1 MNYLVAK
8 TKGRNSAYY
17 NILSKDEPFYTIPN
31 LDHTHYYQDDYKL
44 EEEQWFIV
52 EDFSNQPYFLDFLNN
67 QFDNTAYSPLPRD
80 SYPKLS
86 FLIGIQNNDIYTFQ
100 RIVNSFVLQK
110 KLVSFKLNEAPELLD
125 NKYTIVLNLEPDAI
139 YDKQNDKLYFKNL
152 SSITSIFSGIDS
164 LYREATNEETNNF
177 LELQI
182 LKVNQN
188 FHSDNVKTANR
199 RRIKAAMEKYDSFNE
214 EQKADLPN
222 YLKNYCGDNIY
233 DEETG
238 KFVIDNEEQLTKV
251 LNGIN
256 QRFYTTEIDGEKRLA
271 NSVTPI

>member
-17 NILSKDEPFYTIPN
+17 NVLSKNEVFYAIPN
-31 LDHTHYYQDDYKL
+31 LDNTHEYQDDYKL
-44 EEEQWFIV
+44 EDEQWFLV
-52 EDFSNQPYFLDFLNN
+52 EDFSTQPYFLPFLTD
-67 QFDNTAYSPLPRD
+67 QFDNTAYSALPRD
-80 SYPKLS
+80 SYPKLA
-86 FLIGIQNNDIYTFQ
+86 FLIGIQNDNIYTFQ
-100 RIVNSFVLQK
+100 RVVNSIVLQK
-110 KLVSFKLNEAPELLD
+110 KLISFKLNEAPELLD
-125 NKYTIVLNLEPDAI
+125 YKYTVVINFEPDAI

-152 SSITSIFSGIDS
+152 SSITSIFPGIDT

-182 LKVNQN
+182 LNVYQN
-188 FHSDNVKTANR
+188 FNSDNVKTANR
-199 RRIKAAMEKYDSFNE
+199 RRIKAAMEKYNSFSE
-214 EQKADLPN
+214 EQKAELPA
-222 YLKNYCGDNIY
+222 YLRTYCGDDIY
-233 DEETG
+233 DIESE
-238 KFVIDNEEQLTKV
+238 KFVIDNKEQLTKV